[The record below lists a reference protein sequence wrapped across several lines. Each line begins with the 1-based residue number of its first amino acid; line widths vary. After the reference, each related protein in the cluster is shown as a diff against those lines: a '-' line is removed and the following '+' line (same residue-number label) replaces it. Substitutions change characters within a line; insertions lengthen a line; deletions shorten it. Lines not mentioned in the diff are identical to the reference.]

1 MATIEQEMRQSRSA
15 ANQVALSREQRAL
28 LKQASE
34 SQADFMTRLRNR
46 DRRRIDNPDGTHS
59 THLLGW
65 EYDGDDRKR
74 AVVFPEIQPDDEG
87 NLRNYGKDAL
97 ARAIERKDTLMTT
110 PELADWFTQNY
121 KTYFPVE

>member
-1 MATIEQEMRQSRSA
+1 MPSIEQESAQSRSA
-15 ANQVALSREQRAL
+15 ANMVSLSPEQRRL
-28 LKQASE
+28 IKQASE
-34 SQADFMTRLRNR
+34 SQADFMNRLRTK

-74 AVVFPEIQPDDEG
+74 AVVFPEIQPDEQG
-87 NLRNYGKDAL
+87 NLRNYGRDAL
-97 ARAIERKDTLMTT
+97 TRAVERRDTLQTT

-121 KTYFPVE
+121 KTFFPVD

>member
-1 MATIEQEMRQSRSA
+1 MGIEEEMRRSRSA
-15 ANQVALSREQRAL
+15 ANQITLTREQKAL

-34 SQADFMTRLRNR
+34 SQADFMNRLRTK

-65 EYDGDDRKR
+65 ATDEDNR
-74 AVVFPEIQPDDEG
+74 AIIFPGIQPDEKG
-87 NLRNYGKDAL
+87 NLRNYGDKAL
-97 ARAIERKDTLMTT
+97 DRAIERKDTLTT
-110 PELADWFTQNY
+110 TQELADWFTQNY

>member
-1 MATIEQEMRQSRSA
+1 MGIEEEMRRSRSA
-15 ANQVALSREQRAL
+15 ANQVALSPEQRAL

-34 SQADFMTRLRNR
+34 SPADFMTRLRNR
-46 DRRRIDNPDGTHS
+46 DTRRIDNPDGTHS

-65 EYDGDDRKR
+65 ATDEDDR
-74 AVVFPEIQPDDEG
+74 AIVFPEIQPDETG
-87 NLRNYGKDAL
+87 VLRNYGEGAL
-97 ARAIERKDTLMTT
+97 DRAIERKDTLMTT

>member
-1 MATIEQEMRQSRSA
+1 MSIEEEMRRSRSA

-34 SQADFMTRLRNR
+34 SRADFMSRLRNK
-46 DRRRIDNPDGTHS
+46 DPRRINNPDGTHS
-59 THLLGW
+59 THLMSW
-65 EYDGDDRKR
+65 ATDDQNR
-74 AVVFPEIQPDDEG
+74 AIVFPEIQPDEKG
-87 NLRNYGKDAL
+87 VLRNYGDKAL
-97 ARAIERKDTLMTT
+97 DRAIERKDTLMTT